1 MAERQNID
9 FASAANIKTSSKPGT
24 AMNIVLWIVQIL
36 LAALF
41 IFGGVFK
48 LRAPIEEMTKQ
59 MPAMPGMFL
68 RFIGACETLGGL
80 GLILPGLLRIQK
92 GLTPLAAIGL
102 TIITVGATVVTIVA
116 GLGAMAAFPFVTA
129 LLCFFIAYGRRS
141 DLIGN

>member
-1 MAERQNID
+1 MAERQD
-9 FASAANIKTSSKPGT
+9 FASATNIRTSSKPGT
-24 AMNIVLWIVQIL
+24 ALNIVLWIVQIL

-80 GLILPGLLRIQK
+80 GLILPGLFRIQK

-102 TIITVGATVVTIVA
+102 MIITLGATVITIA
-116 GLGAMAAFPFVTA
+116 GGMGVLAALPFVTA
-129 LLCFFIAYGRRS
+129 LLCFFVAYSRRS
-141 DLIGN
+141 DLMGK